1 MGEMKYQ
8 RRRASYAATATC
20 DAYLIRYLQLVL
32 MARHSET
39 MPVVAGGSVTSL
51 SRLKEAWLMRHALS
65 QSHLLLDFNFILG
78 FFLL

>member
-32 MARHSET
+32 MARHGET
-39 MPVVAGGSVTSL
+39 MPVVVGGGVTSL
-51 SRLKEAWLMRHALS
+51 SRLKEA
-65 QSHLLLDFNFILG
+65 
-78 FFLL
+78 